1 MAQINNKKG
10 KNSMHKDVLWLH
22 RISRTLLAAVAL
34 VTVNSAVAGP
44 LLYDVR
50 YNPLLKGET
59 ELQLVFDEELT
70 LEPKVQVFNSPA
82 RIEMFFDTAEL
93 EVGLNDVE
101 VNQAGIS
108 SVTNVLT
115 NSGLKVTVNLDR
127 LKIYETEVHNNLVSI
142 RVSDNP
148 LTESENENENVAM
161 DSGDVS
167 GNYINRIQSIDFRR
181 GEKGEAKVLVFLQD
195 TQAAIEVHESGG
207 KIYADFHHTD
217 ILDDLLYELDVLD
230 FGTVVS
236 NIETFKED
244 GLSRVVIEPNAQ
256 FTFTYQQI
264 DNILTLTVEKDETQN
279 AYLDGGVEYQGRP
292 MTLNFQDI
300 SVRAALQIIAGYNDF
315 NLVTSD
321 SVTGNITLRLDG
333 VPWDQALDVVLR
345 IKGLDKR
352 MDGSILMVAPAEELA
367 AREAKDLKAKQQVE
381 DLEPLYS
388 EYIRLN
394 YAKAENFADL
404 LKTDRNSI
412 ITARGSV
419 SVDQRTNTLLVKDT
433 VKSIENIRRMIET
446 LDIPVQQVVIES
458 RMVTVRDN
466 VTEDLG
472 VRWGFSD
479 QGSSVGISG
488 SLEGAEGIYNATSTS
503 NAPSISDRLNVNLPI
518 SNPAASIGLHIAKLA
533 NGTLIDLE
541 LSALEEENKGE
552 IIASPRIIAANQ
564 QKARIE
570 QGTEIPYTESASSGA
585 TTVSFKKAVLS
596 LEVTPHITPDNKV
609 ILDLIITQDT
619 RGDTVQTGTGEAVS
633 IDTQEIQTQVLVENG
648 QTVVLGGIFQQ
659 QIINTTSKVP
669 ILGDIPYVGRL
680 FKTTSEFNEKRELLI
695 FVTPKIQID

>member
-10 KNSMHKDVLWLH
+10 KNRMHKDVLWLH

-34 VTVNSAVAGP
+34 VTVNSAIAGP

-70 LEPKVQVFNSPA
+70 FEPKVQVFNSPA

-148 LTESENENENVAM
+148 LTESENEDVVM

-404 LKTDRNSI
+404 LKTDTNSI

-518 SNPAASIGLHIAKLA
+518 TNPAASIGLHIAKLA

-609 ILDLIITQDT
+609 ILDLVITQDT

-659 QIINTTSKVP
+659 QIINTTNKVP
-669 ILGDIPYVGRL
+669 VLGDIPYVGRL
-680 FKTTSEFNEKRELLI
+680 FKSTSEFNEKRELLI

>member
-1 MAQINNKKG
+1 
-10 KNSMHKDVLWLH
+10 MHKDVLWLH

-34 VTVNSAVAGP
+34 VTVNSAIAGP

-70 LEPKVQVFNSPA
+70 FEPKVQVFNSPA

-115 NSGLKVTVNLDR
+115 SSGLKVTVNLDR

-148 LTESENENENVAM
+148 LTESENEDVVM

-244 GLSRVVIEPNAQ
+244 SLSRVVIEPNAQ
-256 FTFTYQQI
+256 FTFMYQQI

-404 LKTDRNSI
+404 LKTDTNSI

-518 SNPAASIGLHIAKLA
+518 TNPAASIGLHIAKLA

>member
-1 MAQINNKKG
+1 
-10 KNSMHKDVLWLH
+10 MHKDVLWLH

-148 LTESENENENVAM
+148 LTESENEDVAM

>member
-1 MAQINNKKG
+1 
-10 KNSMHKDVLWLH
+10 MHKDVLWLKS
-22 RISRTLLAAVAL
+22 ISRSLLAIVAL
-34 VTVNSAVAGP
+34 ITANAAIAGP

-93 EVGLNDVE
+93 EVGLNDVA

-115 NSGLKVTVNLDR
+115 DKGLKVSVNLDR

-148 LTESENENENVAM
+148 LTESDNEDVAM
-161 DSGDVS
+161 DSSDVS

-236 NIETFKED
+236 NIETFKEE

-394 YAKAENFADL
+394 YAKAEDFADL
-404 LKTDRNSI
+404 LKTDTNSI

-419 SVDQRTNTLLVKDT
+419 SVDLRTNTLLIKDT

-479 QGSSVGISG
+479 QQGSDGISG
-488 SLEGAEGIYNATSTS
+488 SLEGAETIS
-503 NAPSISDRLNVNLPI
+503 NGTIPDLTDRLNVNLPI
-518 SNPAASIGLHIAKLA
+518 TNPAASIGLHIAKLA

-609 ILDLIITQDT
+609 ILDLVITQDT

-659 QIINTTSKVP
+659 QIINTTNKVP
-669 ILGDIPYVGRL
+669 VLGDIPYVGRL
-680 FKTTSEFNEKRELLI
+680 FKSTSEFNEKRELLI

>member
-1 MAQINNKKG
+1 
-10 KNSMHKDVLWLH
+10 MHKDVLWLH

-34 VTVNSAVAGP
+34 VTVNSAIAGP

-70 LEPKVQVFNSPA
+70 FEPKVQVFNSPA

-115 NSGLKVTVNLDR
+115 SSGLKVTVNLDR

-148 LTESENENENVAM
+148 LTEPENEDVVM
-161 DSGDVS
+161 DSGDES

-404 LKTDRNSI
+404 LKTDTNSI

-503 NAPSISDRLNVNLPI
+503 DAPSISDRLNVNLPI
-518 SNPAASIGLHIAKLA
+518 TNPAASIGLHIAKLA

-609 ILDLIITQDT
+609 ILDLVITQDT

>member
-10 KNSMHKDVLWLH
+10 KNNMHKDVLWLKS
-22 RISRTLLAAVAL
+22 ISRSLLAAIAL
-34 VTVNSAVAGP
+34 ITANAAIAGP

-93 EVGLNDVE
+93 EVGLNDVA

-108 SVTNVLT
+108 SVTNILT
-115 NSGLKVTVNLDR
+115 DEGLKVSVNLDR

-142 RVSDNP
+142 RVSENP
-148 LTESENENENVAM
+148 LTESDSEDVAV
-161 DSGDVS
+161 DSNNVS

-236 NIETFKED
+236 NIETFKEE

-264 DNILTLTVEKDETQN
+264 DNILTLTVEKDGTQN
-279 AYLDGGVEYQGRP
+279 AYLDGGIEYQGRP

-394 YAKAENFADL
+394 YAKAEDFADL
-404 LKTDRNSI
+404 LKTDTNSI

-419 SVDQRTNTLLVKDT
+419 SVDLRTNTLLIKDT

-479 QGSSVGISG
+479 QQDSDGISG
-488 SLEGAEGIYNATSTS
+488 SLEGAETIS
-503 NAPSISDRLNVNLPI
+503 NGTIPDLTDRLNVNLPI
-518 SNPAASIGLHIAKLA
+518 TNPAASIGLHIAKLA

-609 ILDLIITQDT
+609 ILDLVITQDT

-659 QIINTTSKVP
+659 QIINTTNKVP
-669 ILGDIPYVGRL
+669 VLGDIPYLGRL
-680 FKTTSEFNEKRELLI
+680 FKSTSEFNEKRELLI

>member
-1 MAQINNKKG
+1 MY
-10 KNSMHKDVLWLH
+10 KDVGSLH
-22 RISRTLLAAVAL
+22 RVLSALLVIFALLIAKTAVAE
-34 VTVNSAVAGP
+34 P

-70 LEPKVQVFNSPA
+70 QQPSIQVFNSPA
-82 RIEMFFDTAEL
+82 RIEMLFTNAQLDQ
-93 EVGLNDVE
+93 GLADVA
-101 VNQAGIS
+101 VNLAGINNVT
-108 SVTNVLT
+108 SVMTSN
-115 NSGLKVTVNLDR
+115 GLKVTVHLER
-127 LKIYETEVHNNLVSI
+127 LKIYEAQVNNNLVSLRI
-142 RVSDNP
+142 SDNP
-148 LTESENENENVAM
+148 LTEQALTTDDAA
-161 DSGDVS
+161 DSIGGS
-167 GNYINRIQSIDFRR
+167 YINRIQSIDFRR

-207 KIYADFHHTD
+207 KIIAEFHHTD

-230 FGTVVS
+230 FGTIVS

-244 GLSRVVIEPNAQ
+244 NLSRIVIEPNAA

-264 DNILTLTVEKDETQN
+264 DNIFTLNVEKDETQN
-279 AYLDGGVEYQGRP
+279 AYLDGGKEYQGRP

-300 SVRAALQIIAGYNDF
+300 SVRAVLQIIAGYNDF

-352 MDGSILMVAPAEELA
+352 MDGSILMVAPSEELA

-394 YAKAENFADL
+394 YAKAEDFADL
-404 LKTDRNSI
+404 LKTDTNSI
-412 ITARGSV
+412 ITPRGSV
-419 SVDQRTNTLLVKDT
+419 SVDQRTNTLLMKDT
-433 VKSIENIRRMIET
+433 AKSIESVRRMVET
-446 LDIPVQQVVIES
+446 LDIPVKQVVIEA

-479 QGSSVGISG
+479 QQGTDGISG
-488 SLEGAEGIYNATSTS
+488 TLEGAENIS
-503 NAPSISDRLNVNLPI
+503 NGNIPSLSDRLNVNLPVA
-518 SNPAASIGLHIAKLA
+518 NPSASIGMHIAKLA

-541 LSALEEENKGE
+541 LTALEEENKGE
-552 IIASPRIIAANQ
+552 IIASPRITTANQ

-570 QGTEIPYTESASSGA
+570 QGTEIPYVEAASSGA

-619 RGDTVQTGTGEAVS
+619 RGDTVQTPTGPAVA
-633 IDTQEIQTQVLVENG
+633 IDTQQIQTQVLVENG

-659 QIINTTSKVP
+659 QIVNSTKKVP
-669 ILGDIPYVGRL
+669 LLGDIPYLGVL
-680 FKTTSEFNEKRELLI
+680 FRSTSEFNEKRELLI

>member
-1 MAQINNKKG
+1 
-10 KNSMHKDVLWLH
+10 MHKDVLWLH

-34 VTVNSAVAGP
+34 VTVNSAIAGP

-70 LEPKVQVFNSPA
+70 FEPKVQVFNSPA

-148 LTESENENENVAM
+148 LTESENEDVVM

-404 LKTDRNSI
+404 LKTDTNSI

-518 SNPAASIGLHIAKLA
+518 TNPAASIGLHIAKLA

-585 TTVSFKKAVLS
+585 TTISFKKAVLS

>member
-1 MAQINNKKG
+1 
-10 KNSMHKDVLWLH
+10 MHKDVLWLH

-34 VTVNSAVAGP
+34 VTVNSAIAGP

-70 LEPKVQVFNSPA
+70 FEPKVQVFNSPA

-148 LTESENENENVAM
+148 LTESENEDVVL

-404 LKTDRNSI
+404 LKTDANSI

-518 SNPAASIGLHIAKLA
+518 TNPAASIGLHIAKLA

>member
-1 MAQINNKKG
+1 
-10 KNSMHKDVLWLH
+10 MHKDVLWLH

-34 VTVNSAVAGP
+34 VTVNTAIAGP

-70 LEPKVQVFNSPA
+70 FEPKVQVFNRPA

-93 EVGLNDVE
+93 EVGLNDVA

-115 NSGLKVTVNLDR
+115 DNGLKVTVNLDR
-127 LKIYETEVHNNLVSI
+127 LKIYETEVNNNLVSI

-148 LTESENENENVAM
+148 LTESENEDVVM

-394 YAKAENFADL
+394 YAKAEDFADL

-503 NAPSISDRLNVNLPI
+503 NAPSISDRLNVNLPT

-541 LSALEEENKGE
+541 LSALEKENKGE

-609 ILDLIITQDT
+609 ILDLVITQDT

-680 FKTTSEFNEKRELLI
+680 FKSTSEFNEKRELLI

>member
-148 LTESENENENVAM
+148 LTESENEDVAM

-394 YAKAENFADL
+394 YAKAESFADL

-488 SLEGAEGIYNATSTS
+488 SLEGAEGIYNATSTT

-518 SNPAASIGLHIAKLA
+518 TNPAASIGLHIAKLA

>member
-10 KNSMHKDVLWLH
+10 KNRMHKDVLWLH
-22 RISRTLLAAVAL
+22 RISRTLLAAVTL
-34 VTVNSAVAGP
+34 VTVNSAIAGP

-70 LEPKVQVFNSPA
+70 FEPKVQVFSSPA

-148 LTESENENENVAM
+148 LTESENEDVMM

-404 LKTDRNSI
+404 LKTDTNSI

-518 SNPAASIGLHIAKLA
+518 TNPAASIGLHIAKLA

-609 ILDLIITQDT
+609 ILDLVITQDT

>member
-1 MAQINNKKG
+1 
-10 KNSMHKDVLWLH
+10 MHKDVLWLH

-148 LTESENENENVAM
+148 LTESENEDVAM

-488 SLEGAEGIYNATSTS
+488 SLEGAEGIYNATSTT

>member
-1 MAQINNKKG
+1 
-10 KNSMHKDVLWLH
+10 MHKDVLWHH
-22 RISRTLLAAVAL
+22 RFQTVLFVILALFVAK
-34 VTVNSAVAGP
+34 TASAAP

-70 LEPKVQVFNSPA
+70 QQPKIQVHNTPA
-82 RIEMFFDTAEL
+82 RIEMLFDGAEL
-93 EVGLNDVE
+93 EQGLENVPVDH
-101 VNQAGIS
+101 AGINSVS
-108 SVTNVLT
+108 SVLT
-115 NSGLKVTVNLDR
+115 EQGLKVTVNLER
-127 LKIYETEVHNNLVSI
+127 LKIYETQVNNNLVSL

-148 LTESENENENVAM
+148 LTEQASDESSNSYDA
-161 DSGDVS
+161 SS
-167 GNYINRIQSIDFRR
+167 AYINRIQSIDFRR

-207 KIYADFHHTD
+207 KIIAEFHHTD

-236 NIETFKED
+236 TIETFKED
-244 GLSRVVIEPNAQ
+244 SLSRVVIEPNAA

-264 DNILTLTVEKDETQN
+264 DNILTLTIEKDETQN
-279 AYLDGGVEYQGRP
+279 AYLDGGKEYQGRP

-300 SVRAALQIIAGYNDF
+300 SVRAVLQIIAGYNEF

-367 AREAKDLKAKQQVE
+367 AREAKDLLAKQKVE

-394 YAKAENFADL
+394 YAKAEDFADL
-404 LKTDRNSI
+404 LKTDTNSI
-412 ITARGSV
+412 ISARGSV
-419 SVDQRTNTLLVKDT
+419 SVDQRTNTLLIKDT
-433 VKSIENIRRMIET
+433 AKSIESIRRMIET
-446 LDIPVQQVVIES
+446 LDIPVQQVIIES

-479 QGSSVGISG
+479 QQDSDGISG
-488 SLEGAEGIYNATSTS
+488 SLEGAESIS
-503 NAPSISDRLNVNLPI
+503 NGTIPDLSDRLNVNLPI
-518 SNPAASIGLHIAKLA
+518 TNPAASIGLHIAKLA

-552 IIASPRIIAANQ
+552 IIASPRITAANQ

-609 ILDLIITQDT
+609 ILDLVITQDT
-619 RGDTVQTGTGEAVS
+619 RGETVQTGTGEAVS
-633 IDTQEIQTQVLVENG
+633 IDTQQIETQVLVDNG

-659 QIINTTSKVP
+659 QIINTTNKVP
-669 ILGDIPYVGRL
+669 VLGDIPYVGRL
-680 FKTTSEFNEKRELLI
+680 FKSTSEFNEKRELLI

>member
-10 KNSMHKDVLWLH
+10 KNSMYKDVLWLH
-22 RISRTLLAAVAL
+22 RISRVLLVAVAL
-34 VTVNSAVAGP
+34 VTVNTAIAGP

-93 EVGLNDVE
+93 EVGLNDVA

-108 SVTNVLT
+108 NVTNVLT
-115 NSGLKVTVNLDR
+115 DSGLKVTVNLDR

-148 LTESENENENVAM
+148 LTESENEDVVM

-292 MTLNFQDI
+292 MT
-300 SVRAALQIIAGYNDF
+300 
-315 NLVTSD
+315 
-321 SVTGNITLRLDG
+321 
-333 VPWDQALDVVLR
+333 
-345 IKGLDKR
+345 
-352 MDGSILMVAPAEELA
+352 
-367 AREAKDLKAKQQVE
+367 
-381 DLEPLYS
+381 
-388 EYIRLN
+388 
-394 YAKAENFADL
+394 
-404 LKTDRNSI
+404 
-412 ITARGSV
+412 
-419 SVDQRTNTLLVKDT
+419 
-433 VKSIENIRRMIET
+433 
-446 LDIPVQQVVIES
+446 
-458 RMVTVRDN
+458 
-466 VTEDLG
+466 
-472 VRWGFSD
+472 
-479 QGSSVGISG
+479 
-488 SLEGAEGIYNATSTS
+488 
-503 NAPSISDRLNVNLPI
+503 
-518 SNPAASIGLHIAKLA
+518 
-533 NGTLIDLE
+533 
-541 LSALEEENKGE
+541 
-552 IIASPRIIAANQ
+552 
-564 QKARIE
+564 
-570 QGTEIPYTESASSGA
+570 
-585 TTVSFKKAVLS
+585 
-596 LEVTPHITPDNKV
+596 
-609 ILDLIITQDT
+609 
-619 RGDTVQTGTGEAVS
+619 
-633 IDTQEIQTQVLVENG
+633 
-648 QTVVLGGIFQQ
+648 
-659 QIINTTSKVP
+659 
-669 ILGDIPYVGRL
+669 
-680 FKTTSEFNEKRELLI
+680 
-695 FVTPKIQID
+695 

>member
-22 RISRTLLAAVAL
+22 RISQTLLAAVAL

-148 LTESENENENVAM
+148 LTESENEDVAM

>member
-10 KNSMHKDVLWLH
+10 KNNMHKDVLWLKS
-22 RISRTLLAAVAL
+22 ISRSLLAIVAL
-34 VTVNSAVAGP
+34 ITANAAIAGP

-93 EVGLNDVE
+93 EVGLNDVA

-108 SVTNVLT
+108 SVTNALT
-115 NSGLKVTVNLDR
+115 DKGLKVSVNLDR

-148 LTESENENENVAM
+148 LTESDSEDVAM
-161 DSGDVS
+161 DSSDVS

-236 NIETFKED
+236 NIETFKEE

-394 YAKAENFADL
+394 YAKAEDFADL
-404 LKTDRNSI
+404 LKTDTNSI

-419 SVDQRTNTLLVKDT
+419 SVDLRTNTLLIKDT

-479 QGSSVGISG
+479 QQGSDGISG
-488 SLEGAEGIYNATSTS
+488 SLEGAETIS
-503 NAPSISDRLNVNLPI
+503 NGTIPDLTDRLNVNLPI
-518 SNPAASIGLHIAKLA
+518 TNPAASIGLHIAKLA

-609 ILDLIITQDT
+609 ILDLVITQDT

-659 QIINTTSKVP
+659 QIINTTNKVP
-669 ILGDIPYVGRL
+669 VLGDIPYVGRL
-680 FKTTSEFNEKRELLI
+680 FKSTSEFNEKRELLI

>member
-1 MAQINNKKG
+1 
-10 KNSMHKDVLWLH
+10 MHKDVLWLH
-22 RISRTLLAAVAL
+22 RISRTLLAVVAL
-34 VTVNSAVAGP
+34 VTVNSAIAGP

-70 LEPKVQVFNSPA
+70 FEPKVQVFNSPA
-82 RIEMFFDTAEL
+82 RIEMFFDSAEL

-148 LTESENENENVAM
+148 LTEPENEDVVM
-161 DSGDVS
+161 DSGDES

-404 LKTDRNSI
+404 LKTDTNSI

-503 NAPSISDRLNVNLPI
+503 DAPSISDRLNVNLPI
-518 SNPAASIGLHIAKLA
+518 TNPAASIGLHIAKLA

>member
-1 MAQINNKKG
+1 
-10 KNSMHKDVLWLH
+10 MHKGVLWH
-22 RISRTLLAAVAL
+22 NRIQRALFATLAL
-34 VTVNSAVAGP
+34 VIANSAIAAP
-44 LLYDVR
+44 LLYDIR

-59 ELQLVFDEELT
+59 ELQLVFDEKLT
-70 LEPKVQVFNSPA
+70 QEPKIQVFNSPA
-82 RIEMFFDTAEL
+82 RIEMMFDSAQL
-93 EVGLNDVE
+93 EQGLENVQ
-101 VNQAGIS
+101 VNQAGINN
-108 SVTNVLT
+108 VTNVLT
-115 NSGLKVTVNLDR
+115 DKGLKVTINLTR
-127 LKIYETEVHNNLVSI
+127 LKIYETEVNNNLVSL

-148 LTESENENENVAM
+148 LTEQDVDDEATSSDA
-161 DSGDVS
+161 VS

-181 GEKGEAKVLVFLQD
+181 GEKGEAKILVFLQD

-207 KIYADFHHTD
+207 KIIADFHHTD

-236 NIETFKED
+236 SIETFKED
-244 GLSRVVIEPNAQ
+244 GLSRVVIEPNAA

-279 AYLDGGVEYQGRP
+279 AYLDGGKDYQGRL

-300 SVRAALQIIAGYNDF
+300 SVRAVLQIIAGYNDF

-333 VPWDQALDVVLR
+333 VPWDQALDVVLK

-352 MDGSILMVAPAEELA
+352 MDGSILMVAPSEELA
-367 AREAKDLKAKQQVE
+367 AREAKDLQAKQNVE
-381 DLEPLYS
+381 NLEPLYS

-394 YAKAENFADL
+394 YAKAEEFADL
-404 LKTDRNSI
+404 LKTDTNSI
-412 ITARGSV
+412 ITQRGSV
-419 SVDQRTNTLLVKDT
+419 SVDKRTNTLLLKDT
-433 VKSIENIRRMIET
+433 AKSIESVRRMVET
-446 LDIPVQQVVIES
+446 LDIAVRQVVIES

-479 QGSSVGISG
+479 QQGSDGISG
-488 SLEGAEGIYNATSTS
+488 TLEGANTISNGII
-503 NAPSISDRLNVNLPI
+503 PDISDRLNVNLPVT
-518 SNPAASIGLHIAKLA
+518 NPSASIGMHIAKLA

-541 LSALEEENKGE
+541 LTALEEENKGE
-552 IIASPRIIAANQ
+552 IIASPRITTANQ
-564 QKARIE
+564 QQARIE
-570 QGTEIPYTESASSGA
+570 QGTEIPYVESASSGA

-596 LEVTPHITPDNKV
+596 LQVTPHITPDNKV

-619 RGDTVQTGTGEAVS
+619 RGDTVQTGTGPAVA
-633 IDTQEIQTQVLVENG
+633 IDTQQIQTQVLVENG
-648 QTVVLGGIFQQ
+648 QTIVLGGIFQQ
-659 QIINTTSKVP
+659 QIINSTKKVP
-669 ILGDIPYVGRL
+669 LLGDIPYLGRL
-680 FKTTSEFNEKRELLI
+680 FKSTSEFNEKRELLI

>member
-10 KNSMHKDVLWLH
+10 KNRMHKDVLWLH

-34 VTVNSAVAGP
+34 VTVNSAIAGP

-70 LEPKVQVFNSPA
+70 FEPKVQVFNSPA

-148 LTESENENENVAM
+148 LTESENEDIVM

-404 LKTDRNSI
+404 LKTDTNSI

-518 SNPAASIGLHIAKLA
+518 TNPAASIGLHIAKLA

>member
-1 MAQINNKKG
+1 
-10 KNSMHKDVLWLH
+10 MHKDVLWLN
-22 RISRTLLAAVAL
+22 RISRALFAAIAL
-34 VTVNSAVAGP
+34 VTVNTAAAGP

-70 LEPKVQVFNSPA
+70 LKPKVQVFNSPA
-82 RIEMFFDTAEL
+82 RIEMLFDTAEL
-93 EVGLNDVE
+93 EVGLNDVV

-115 NSGLKVTVNLDR
+115 DNGLKVTINLDR
-127 LKIYETEVHNNLVSI
+127 LKIYETQVNNNLVSI

-148 LTESENENENVAM
+148 LNESESESIVM

-244 GLSRVVIEPNAQ
+244 GLSRVVIEPNAE

-279 AYLDGGVEYQGRP
+279 AYLDGGKEYQGRP

-321 SVTGNITLRLDG
+321 SVSGNITLRLDG

-394 YAKAENFADL
+394 YAKAESFADL
-404 LKTDRNSI
+404 LKTDTNSI

-503 NAPSISDRLNVNLPI
+503 NAPGISDRLNVNLPI

>member
-1 MAQINNKKG
+1 MTQINNKKG
-10 KNSMHKDVLWLH
+10 KNSMHKDELWLH
-22 RISRTLLAAVAL
+22 RISRTLLAAIAL

-148 LTESENENENVAM
+148 LTESENENEDTVL

-352 MDGSILMVAPAEELA
+352 MDGSILMVAPTEELA
-367 AREAKDLKAKQQVE
+367 AREANDLKAKQQVE

-419 SVDQRTNTLLVKDT
+419 SVDQRTNTLLIKDT

-503 NAPSISDRLNVNLPI
+503 NAPSISDRLNVNLPT

-541 LSALEEENKGE
+541 LSALEKENKGE

-609 ILDLIITQDT
+609 ILDLVITQDT

-648 QTVVLGGIFQQ
+648 QTIVLGGIFQQ

-680 FKTTSEFNEKRELLI
+680 FKSTSEFNEKRELLI

>member
-10 KNSMHKDVLWLH
+10 KNNMHKDVLWFN
-22 RISRTLLAAVAL
+22 RIAKSLLATAAL
-34 VTVNSAVAGP
+34 VCASNALAGP

-59 ELQLVFDEELT
+59 ELQLVFDEEIT
-70 LEPKVQVFNSPA
+70 LEPQIQVFNSPA

-93 EVGLNDVE
+93 ELGLNDVE

-108 SVTNVLT
+108 SVTNVL
-115 NSGLKVTVNLDR
+115 SEQGLKVTVNLDR
-127 LKIYETEVHNNLVSI
+127 LKMYETEVNNNLVSI

-148 LTESENENENVAM
+148 LTGSVTEDEALLT
-161 DSGDVS
+161 GDVS

-181 GEKGEAKVLVFLQD
+181 GEKGEAKVLVFLQE

-230 FGTVVS
+230 FGTIVS
-236 NIETFKED
+236 TIETFKEE
-244 GLSRVVIEPNAQ
+244 GRSRVVIEPNAE

-279 AYLDGGVEYQGRP
+279 AYLDGGKEYQGRP

-388 EYIRLN
+388 EYMRLN
-394 YAKAENFADL
+394 YAKAEDFADL
-404 LKTDRNSI
+404 LKTDINSI
-412 ITARGSV
+412 ITPRGSV

-479 QGSSVGISG
+479 QQGSDGISG
-488 SLEGAEGIYNATSTS
+488 SLEGAETIS
-503 NAPSISDRLNVNLPI
+503 NGVIPDLTDRLNVNLPI
-518 SNPAASIGLHIAKLA
+518 TNPAASIGLHIAKLA

-648 QTVVLGGIFQQ
+648 QTIVLGGIFQQ
-659 QIINTTSKVP
+659 QIINTTNKVP
-669 ILGDIPYVGRL
+669 VLGDIPYVGRL
-680 FKTTSEFNEKRELLI
+680 FKSTSEFNEKRELLI